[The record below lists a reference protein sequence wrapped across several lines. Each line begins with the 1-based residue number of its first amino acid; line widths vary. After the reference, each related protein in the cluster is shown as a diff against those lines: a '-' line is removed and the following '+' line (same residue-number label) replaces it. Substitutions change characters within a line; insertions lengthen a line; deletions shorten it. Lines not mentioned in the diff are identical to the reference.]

1 MTGRRKAFSTSLLAV
16 VFVLATCAYP
26 RAQADKKLHRVAA
39 LVPGT
44 SPTRA
49 DEAFRD
55 RLRTLGYVEGQ
66 NIAIDWRRA
75 KGNTAKYPAFA
86 AEVVSLKVDCIVTR
100 GIPAAHAAKQAT
112 TTIPIVMVLNDD
124 PVQLKLVDSLA
135 RPGSNI
141 TGFAG
146 IGAELAG
153 KRLELLR
160 EAFPKVTRVGHIW
173 GSQTGAAHLRE
184 IETPARALGVQL
196 QSFEVKGPKD
206 LDGAFRA
213 GSKKSDALIVVGAG
227 WINDNRERIITLA
240 AKTRLPV
247 MYTQLPFAFEG
258 GLMSYAADETE
269 LWRRAAVYVDK
280 ILKGAKPADL
290 PIEQP
295 KKFELVINLKTA
307 KQIGLT
313 IPPNVLARADRVIR

>member
-1 MTGRRKAFSTSLLAV
+1 MTGRRKAFFTSLLALILV
-16 VFVLATCAYP
+16 SVTCAFLN
-26 RAQADKKLHRVAA
+26 AQPDEQLFRVAA

-75 KGNTAKYPAFA
+75 KGDSARYSEFA
-86 AEVVSLKVDCIVTR
+86 AEVVTLKVHCIVTR
-100 GIPAAHAAKQAT
+100 GIPAAQAAKRAT
-112 TTIPIVMVLNDD
+112 SIIPIVMVVNDD

-141 TGFAG
+141 TGFAA
-146 IGAELAG
+146 IGADLAG

-160 EAFPKVTRVGHIW
+160 DGFPRIKRVGHLW

-184 IETPARALGVQL
+184 IEGPARGLGVQL

-213 GSKKSDALIVVGAG
+213 AGRESDALIVVGAG
-227 WINDNRERIITLA
+227 WINDNRQRIINLA
-240 AKTRLPV
+240 ANTRLPV
-247 MYTQLPFAFEG
+247 MYTQLPFALE
-258 GLMSYAADETE
+258 
-269 LWRRAAVYVDK
+269 VD
-280 ILKGAKPADL
+280 L
-290 PIEQP
+290 
-295 KKFELVINLKTA
+295 
-307 KQIGLT
+307 
-313 IPPNVLARADRVIR
+313 